1 MRIAVLDDE
10 PIELQR
16 IKQTL
21 ETVQLPD
28 QTFAHLHLFSS
39 GQSLTKALRQE
50 TFELLILDWQVPDLS
65 GIDVLKW
72 AQEHLPKP
80 PAVIMLTSRSD
91 EHDVVQALNAGAA
104 DYVYKP
110 FRPGELVARLRN
122 VIRQRMPAVVSD
134 SPLLAFGDIVFD
146 TAAQTV
152 SRAHTQVQLAPR
164 EYQLALLFFTNLG
177 QPLSRQYLYD
187 HLWTRD
193 EEFTSR
199 SLDTHIYR
207 IRTKLGLTAERGWM
221 ISTVY
226 GYGYRLVQ
234 QEKAAKAPNT

>member
-16 IKQTL
+16 IQQTL
-21 ETVQLPD
+21 ETVLLPD
-28 QTFAHLHLFSS
+28 QTLPHLHLFSS

-50 TFELLILDWQVPDLS
+50 TFELLLLDWQVPDLS

-91 EHDVVQALNAGAA
+91 EQDVVQALNAGAA

-122 VIRQRMPAVVSD
+122 VIRQRMPAVATNSTM
-134 SPLLAFGDIVFD
+134 LTFGDIVFD

-152 SRAHTQVQLAPR
+152 CRGDTQVQLAPR
-164 EYQLALLFFTNLG
+164 EYQLAMLFFINLG
-177 QPLSRQYLYD
+177 KPLSRQYLYD

-234 QEKAAKAPNT
+234 QEKAATPADR